1 MSVFYDVVVVGAGH
15 AGVEAC
21 SASAR
26 VGAKTLLITMKIED
40 IGQMSCNPAIGGL
53 GKGHIVREID
63 ALDGLMGRVIDQS
76 GIQFRVLNASKGAAV
91 QGPRS
96 QADRKLYRQV
106 SYETLLQYTKDYPL
120 EIKEGCVDDI
130 ILDGGKIEAVILES
144 GEKILT
150 KSVVLTTGTFLNGVI
165 HIGDVTSSGGRF
177 GAKPSLGL
185 SNFLKSQD
193 FEVARL
199 KTGTPARLNGKT
211 IDWSVL
217 SKQDADIEPKPF
229 SFLNTKITVP
239 QISCYITETNE
250 TTHQIIRDNIK
261 KSAMYSGNISGV
273 GPRYCPSIEDKVV
286 RFADKNKHQIFLE
299 PEGLDDDTVYPNG
312 ISTSLPAEVQDAFI
326 RSMKGLESVEIL
338 RYGYA
343 IEYDYV
349 NPQELSNTLE
359 THKIKNLFFAGQIN
373 GTTGYEE
380 AGGQGLVAGIN
391 AGLNSLEIK
400 DENRNQK
407 RFVLGRDE
415 AYIGVMIDDLI
426 HQGVSEPYRMF
437 SSRAEYRMMLRSDNA
452 DYRLTEKGYDYG
464 CVSSFRYNH
473 YMAKKEAINSYK
485 DILSKLI
492 ASPNDIIKAGIH
504 MNQDG
509 IKRSAL
515 EVLSIS
521 TINYEDLQKIWVELK
536 DISIPKEII
545 EVINT
550 DCKYSNYL
558 KKQTEEIAIFK
569 KEEGLNIPEDI
580 DYSKI
585 GSLPAELVEKFTKIR
600 PATVG
605 AALRIRGSTPSSA
618 VAILAYIKKLKV
630 SSSK

>member
-1 MSVFYDVVVVGAGH
+1 MSLVYDVVVVGAGH

-21 SASAR
+21 ASASR
-26 VGAKTLLITMKIED
+26 VGAKTLLITMKIDD

-63 ALDGLMGRVIDQS
+63 ALDGLMGRIIDQS

-96 QADRKLYRQV
+96 QADRKLYKSV
-106 SYETLLQYTKDYPL
+106 SHETLLQYTKDYPL
-120 EIKEGCVDDI
+120 EILEGCVDDI
-130 ILDGGKIEAVILES
+130 ILNNNQVEAVVLED
-144 GEKILT
+144 GKKILT
-150 KSVVLTTGTFLNGVI
+150 KSVILTTGTFLNGVI
-165 HIGDVTSSGGRF
+165 HIGEVTSSGGRF
-177 GAKPSLGL
+177 GDKPSLGL
-185 SNFLKSQD
+185 SNFLKSQN

-217 SKQDADIEPKPF
+217 IKQDADAEPKPF
-229 SFLNTKITVP
+229 SFLNDKITVP

-250 TTHQIIRDNIK
+250 VTHKIIRDNIS

-286 RFADKNKHQIFLE
+286 RFADKSRHQIFLE

-312 ISTSLPAEVQDAFI
+312 ISTSLPADVQDAFI
-326 RSMKGLESVEIL
+326 KSMKGLENVEIL

-380 AGGQGLVAGIN
+380 AAGQGLVAGIN

-400 DENRNQK
+400 DENGKQK
-407 RFVLGRDE
+407 KFVLGRDE

-437 SSRAEYRMMLRSDNA
+437 SSRAEYRMMLRADNA
-452 DYRLTEKGYDYG
+452 DYRLTEKGYEFG
-464 CVSSFRYNH
+464 CVSKFRYNH
-473 YMAKKEAINSYK
+473 YIVKKESINNYK
-485 DILSKLI
+485 NMLSQYV
-492 ASPNDIIKAGIH
+492 ATPNDIIKAGIH

-509 IKRSAL
+509 IKRNAL

-521 TINYEDLQKIWVELK
+521 TISYDDVQKIWPDLK
-536 DISIPKEII
+536 DVIIPKEIL

-569 KEEGLNIPEDI
+569 KEEGFHIPEDI
-580 DYSKI
+580 DYSKV
-585 GSLPAELVEKFTKIR
+585 GSLPAELVEKFSKIK
-600 PATVG
+600 PATIG
-605 AALRIRGSTPSSA
+605 AALRIRGATPSSA
-618 VAILAYIKKLKV
+618 VAILAYIKKMKANKKL
-630 SSSK
+630 

>member
-1 MSVFYDVVVVGAGH
+1 MSIVYDVVVVGAGH

-26 VGAKTLLITMKIED
+26 VGAKTLLITMKMED

-63 ALDGLMGRVIDQS
+63 ALDGLMGRIIDKA

-96 QADRKLYRQV
+96 QADRKLYKNV
-106 SYETLLQYTKDYPL
+106 SHETLLQYTKDYPL
-120 EIKEGCVDDI
+120 EIKEGCVDNI
-130 ILDGGKIEAVILES
+130 ILSNDNKIEAVLLES

-150 KSVVLTTGTFLNGVI
+150 KSVILTTGTFLNGVI
-165 HIGDVTSSGGRF
+165 HVGDVTSSGGRF
-177 GAKPSLGL
+177 GDKPSLGL
-185 SNFLKSQD
+185 SNFLKTQN

-217 SKQDADIEPKPF
+217 TKQDADDVPKPF
-229 SFLNTKITVP
+229 SFLNDKITVP

-250 TTHQIIRDNIK
+250 TTHQIIRDNIS

-286 RFADKNKHQIFLE
+286 RFADKSRHQIFLE

-312 ISTSLPAEVQDAFI
+312 ISTSLPADVQDAFI
-326 RSMKGLESVEIL
+326 RSMKGLENVEIL
-338 RYGYA
+338 RHGYA

-391 AGLNSLEIK
+391 AGLKSLEIK
-400 DENRNQK
+400 DENGNQK
-407 RFVLGRDE
+407 NFVLGRDE

-437 SSRAEYRMMLRSDNA
+437 SSRAEYRMMLRADNA

-464 CVSSFRYNH
+464 CVSKFRYDH
-473 YMAKKEAINSYK
+473 YIAKKEAINSYK
-485 DILSKLI
+485 EMLSNLI
-492 ASPNDIIKAGIH
+492 ATPNDIIKVGIH

-509 IKRSAL
+509 IKRNAL
-515 EVLSIS
+515 EVLAIS
-521 TINYEDLQKIWVELK
+521 TITYEDLQKIWPELK
-536 DISIPKEII
+536 DISIPKEIL

-569 KEEGLNIPEDI
+569 KEEGHHIPEDI
-580 DYSKI
+580 DYSKV
-585 GSLPAELVEKFTKIR
+585 GSLPAELVEKFSKIR
-600 PATVG
+600 PATIG
-605 AALRIRGSTPSSA
+605 AALRIRGATPSSA
-618 VAILAYIKKLKV
+618 VAILAYIKKLKT
-630 SSSK
+630 SK